1 MDATVKIMCRL
12 LFARDTLPSAL
23 LLSKATSGLS
33 DNMPRG
39 LGIREAGPAGGD
51 LTQ

>member
-33 DNMPRG
+33 DLEHASRFRHTRG
-39 LGIREAGPAGGD
+39 GSGGR
-51 LTQ
+51 